1 MISKVFQ
8 FYTKYNI
15 KGAAIAQWIRLRL
28 PSYHLGFE
36 PQPQHLRFY
45 QLGMVKFV
53 FALRKEAGF
62 GPFFEHTDYTKV
74 TEEEEDGVAA
84 ETRHSF
90 V

>member
-1 MISKVFQ
+1 
-8 FYTKYNI
+8 
-15 KGAAIAQWIRLRL
+15 
-28 PSYHLGFE
+28 
-36 PQPQHLRFY
+36 
-45 QLGMVKFV
+45 MVKFV